1 MVGEFRARMVG
12 RFAILMTIYDG
23 EKADKLLKQV
33 GADVALDWVRD
44 RYPHLALG
52 FRQFEPYGS
61 HFAVIEF
68 EDDQQAT
75 DFKLR
80 WV

>member
-1 MVGEFRARMVG
+1 MVG
-12 RFAILMTIYDG
+12 RVAILMTIYDG
-23 EKADKLLKQV
+23 EKADKRLKQV
-33 GADVALDWVRD
+33 GADVALDRVRN
-44 RYPHLALG
+44 RYPHLASG
-52 FRQFEPYGS
+52 FRQFEPCGS
-61 HFAVIEF
+61 HYAVIEL